1 MVEKCFSTPAA
12 FVMLCIMNEQV
23 FSLQV
28 EFTVV
33 QSQAFTH
40 LLRVHCSVQLKTG
53 KMKSAYF
60 VLINDE
66 FRKIIVFVSDAV
78 KPFIPHKKKVPLA
91 NIY

>member
-1 MVEKCFSTPAA
+1 
-12 FVMLCIMNEQV
+12 MNEQV

-28 EFTVV
+28 EFIVV

-40 LLRVHCSVQLKTG
+40 MLRVRCSVQLKTG
-53 KMKSAYF
+53 KMKSTYF

-78 KPFIPHKKKVPLA
+78 KPFIPQKK
-91 NIY
+91 N

>member
-1 MVEKCFSTPAA
+1 
-12 FVMLCIMNEQV
+12 MNEQV

-78 KPFIPHKKKVPLA
+78 KPFIPHKKKSSSGKYLLT
-91 NIY
+91 ILGIE